1 MNNKAGGYMKGLIIV
16 GDLFEDVEFIA
27 PLDVWRRN
35 KDDIVVASM
44 MKRKTVISKL
54 GIEMTVDALIE
65 EVNLEEF
72 DFLFIPGG
80 PGAFKILNTLPKV
93 NEIINYFANSHKLV
107 TAICAAPML
116 IGRLGYLKDK
126 NYTVHPGFEDQIIEG
141 NYLRDKGVV
150 KDQNFITGKSMYY
163 AIDLALEVVRFFYGD
178 KHTQILLE
186 SLQGEMK

>member
-1 MNNKAGGYMKGLIIV
+1 MKGLIIV

-163 AIDLALEVVRFFYGD
+163 AFDLALEVVRFFYGD
-178 KHTQILLE
+178 KHTQTLLE

>member
-1 MNNKAGGYMKGLIIV
+1 
-16 GDLFEDVEFIA
+16 
-27 PLDVWRRN
+27 
-35 KDDIVVASM
+35 
-44 MKRKTVISKL
+44 
-54 GIEMTVDALIE
+54 
-65 EVNLEEF
+65 
-72 DFLFIPGG
+72 
-80 PGAFKILNTLPKV
+80 
-93 NEIINYFANSHKLV
+93 
-107 TAICAAPML
+107 ML

-186 SLQGEMK
+186 SLQGKMK

>member
-1 MNNKAGGYMKGLIIV
+1 MKGLIIV
-16 GDLFEDVEFIA
+16 GDLFEDVEFIT

-35 KDDIVVASM
+35 KDEVVVASM

-54 GIEMTVDALIE
+54 GIEMTVDTTIE
-65 EVNLEEF
+65 EINLDDF

-93 NEIINYFANSHKLV
+93 DEIIKHFVDNHKLV

-116 IGRLGYLKDK
+116 IGRLGYLKEK
-126 NYTVHPGFEDQIIEG
+126 NYTVHPGFEDQIIG
-141 NYLRDKGVV
+141 GTYLRELGVV
-150 KDQNFITGKSMYY
+150 KDNNFITGKSMYY
-163 AIDLALEVVRFFYGD
+163 ALELALEVVRFFYGD
-178 KHTQILLE
+178 KHTKVLLD